1 MGFCDPVGIPAH
13 PDRGIVACAVDVGDP
28 NRLTGPPQQLDPQ
41 TTRYRRR
48 ARPSIMEIRDIAGDP
63 RAPTLTW
70 SSSRPPLVATTKE
83 EEWMPEHTRLW
94 DASECAL
101 VLIDYQDSVLGI
113 VFEQDRRV
121 IALNARTLAKAAL
134 DFKIPVILSTVGV
147 EMGVNGPTI
156 PSLRAALANVK
167 EIDRSNMN
175 AWEDPKFIA
184 AVKATGRKRLV
195 MGGIVTS
202 VCLAFA
208 ASDALADGFEVS
220 FVVDAVGDTYKEC
233 HDAAVLRLT
242 HAGAVPRTTS
252 SMIAE
257 WFRDWKSPLA
267 EAVRTIYP
275 PYYEELAALKQAPE
289 SYAPAG
295 LVRR

>member
-1 MGFCDPVGIPAH
+1 
-13 PDRGIVACAVDVGDP
+13 
-28 NRLTGPPQQLDPQ
+28 
-41 TTRYRRR
+41 
-48 ARPSIMEIRDIAGDP
+48 
-63 RAPTLTW
+63 
-70 SSSRPPLVATTKE
+70 
-83 EEWMPEHTRLW
+83 MPEHTRLW

-134 DFKIPVILSTVGV
+134 AFKIPVIPSTVGV

-175 AWEDPKFIA
+175 AWEDPEFVA
-184 AVKATGRKRLV
+184 AVKATGRKRMV

>member
-1 MGFCDPVGIPAH
+1 MSEKA
-13 PDRGIVACAVDVGDP
+13 
-28 NRLTGPPQQLDPQ
+28 
-41 TTRYRRR
+41 
-48 ARPSIMEIRDIAGDP
+48 
-63 RAPTLTW
+63 
-70 SSSRPPLVATTKE
+70 
-83 EEWMPEHTRLW
+83 RLW

-134 DFKIPVILSTVGV
+134 AFKIPVILSTVGV
-147 EMGVNGPTI
+147 EMGVNGSTI
-156 PSLRAALANVK
+156 PSLRTALPNVK

-175 AWEDPKFIA
+175 AWEDAKFVA
-184 AVKATGRKRLV
+184 AVKATGRKQLV

-233 HDAAVLRLT
+233 HDTAVLRLT
-242 HAGAVPRTTS
+242 RAGAVPRTTS

-267 EAVRTIYP
+267 QAVRTIYP

-289 SYAPAG
+289 AYAPAG